1 MSLLLLLIM
10 KSNTLLLLYMG
21 SGEHLCLLSFNPKK
35 SMSLH
40 LEDKGSLF
48 FFIDGIGLV
57 LVLNTVTKW
66 GEILV
71 NCNLIL
77 FFCLLILLRLCLW
90 NIGQEQKTSTI
101 IVTATGENC
110 LYFPNVNLSL

>member
-48 FFIDGIGLV
+48 FLIDGIGLV

-66 GEILV
+66 GKILV

-77 FFCLLILLRLCLW
+77 F
-90 NIGQEQKTSTI
+90 
-101 IVTATGENC
+101 
-110 LYFPNVNLSL
+110 YFLSSNSSKALSLEYRTGTENIINNNSNSDRRELFILSQC